1 MGGQISSSG
10 KNITGNLNTIPHLVT
25 GLLPLHAR
33 NGFEIDISQPLM
45 TKLHVNLRQTVQKIT
60 KTHPGHVVSSLYR
73 KNTVSLV

>member
-33 NGFEIDISQPLM
+33 NGFEIDFKPTSYDKV
-45 TKLHVNLRQTVQKIT
+45 T
-60 KTHPGHVVSSLYR
+60 R
-73 KNTVSLV
+73 KFETNCSKNYENASWARR

>member
-33 NGFEIDISQPLM
+33 NGFEIDFSQPLM
-45 TKLHVNLRQTVQKIT
+45 TKLHVNLRQTVQ
-60 KTHPGHVVSSLYR
+60 
-73 KNTVSLV
+73 